1 MIPSPEPPHL
11 LARFTRGERWVHR
24 STAVLMSTCIVTAA
38 ILYLGPLSVAVGR
51 RDLVETVHVY
61 AGLGLPVP
69 VVVGWLSAPFRRDA
83 ARLNRFTRDDWR
95 WLRSGTRR
103 DGRIPV
109 AKFNAGQKLNA
120 AFSLGAI
127 LVMLAT
133 GVVMRFGNA
142 WPVAYRTG
150 ATFVHDWLAYA
161 IVAVLAGHL
170 WFAARDPVA
179 RHGMRTG
186 SVPRG
191 WAMREHAAWVGE
203 TDTAAPAAPAG
214 HDGAPRLSRPS
225 P

>member
-1 MIPSPEPPHL
+1 MSPSPE

-24 STAVLMSTCIVTAA
+24 STAVLMGTCVVTAA
-38 ILYLGPLSVAVGR
+38 ILYVGPLSVAVGR
-51 RDLVETVHVY
+51 RRLVETVHVY

-69 VVVGWLSAPFRRDA
+69 VILGWLSAPFRRDA

-95 WLRSGTRR
+95 WLRSPTRR

-109 AKFNAGQKLNA
+109 GKFNAGQKLNA

-191 WAMREHAAWVGE
+191 WALREHAAWAHE
-203 TDTAAPAAPAG
+203 TTHAAPPAPPASTDEPLPTQPG
-214 HDGAPRLSRPS
+214 P
-225 P
+225 